1 MDYADFECAVFT
13 VALYE
18 HLVSRSK
25 TSLCPMSSV
34 CHDSSIQPC
43 SAEGASL
50 QALLMPVSID
60 CKNDDDHGTLY
71 NTL

>member
-1 MDYADFECAVFT
+1 
-13 VALYE
+13 
-18 HLVSRSK
+18 
-25 TSLCPMSSV
+25 MSSV